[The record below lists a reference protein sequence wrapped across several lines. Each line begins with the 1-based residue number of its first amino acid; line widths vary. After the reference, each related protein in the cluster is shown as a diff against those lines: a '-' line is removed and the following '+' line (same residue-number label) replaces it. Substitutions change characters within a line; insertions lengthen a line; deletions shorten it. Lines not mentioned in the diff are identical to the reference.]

1 MQTRLVRLIIRLEE
15 RKVDGRLEEIL
26 SHCLQPSH
34 LMFNMSP
41 CCECAIG
48 IRRVLVLFYNT
59 KQAMGKR
66 KSCSVETRLNG
77 LVATALYGLESHL
90 RQ

>member
-1 MQTRLVRLIIRLEE
+1 ME
-15 RKVDGRLEEIL
+15 DSEEIL
-26 SHCLQPSH
+26 SHCLQPSRT
-34 LMFNMSP
+34 MFQHVTTL
-41 CCECAIG
+41 CVCAIG

-59 KQAMGKR
+59 KQAMGEG
-66 KSCSVETRLNG
+66 KSCSVETRLNE